1 MKKFITMLLVC
12 TMVCSNITF
21 LNDSNSL
28 QTEAV
33 QTEVAQVETS
43 DDIESDISVENAE
56 LVGQETRKELYIN
69 PLYKDVIDEKEIQ

>member
-28 QTEAV
+28 QAEAV

-56 LVGQETRKELYIN
+56 LVGQDTR
-69 PLYKDVIDEKEIQ
+69 